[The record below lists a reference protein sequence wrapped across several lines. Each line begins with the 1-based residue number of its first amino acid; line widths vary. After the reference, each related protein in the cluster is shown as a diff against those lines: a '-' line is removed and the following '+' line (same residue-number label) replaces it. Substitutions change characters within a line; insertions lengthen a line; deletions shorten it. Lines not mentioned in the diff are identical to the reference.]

1 MKISVAQLP
10 AALARGLSSAY
21 LIGGEEPLQMKEAAD
36 AIRRAATA
44 RGFTDRKVFQIERGF
59 SWDEVYAETRALSL
73 FSTQQ
78 LFELRFLCKPDKKGA
93 DLLTELMSHPTADQL
108 FLLTMEQFD
117 RKALDAPWA
126 SAIVKHG
133 TVVQVWPIEPAALP
147 GWLKARAARAGYTLE
162 ESAAHLLSER
172 AEGNLLAA
180 AQELDKLELAADGK
194 LLDLAAVKA
203 AVGQSARYDV
213 FALAQSAA
221 AGEAPR
227 AARVLA
233 GLQHDGVEPTLI
245 LWALVREIRGLW
257 QFKER
262 ERLKRGSPS
271 GWNVA
276 SDPSSAARA
285 RLPQLPIERLLESAA
300 QVDLI
305 VKGQAPGEPWAAL
318 TALAMGLAGAL
329 PANLLAVPATR

>member
-1 MKISVAQLP
+1 MKVSVAQLP
-10 AALARGLSSAY
+10 AVLTRGLSHAY

-36 AIRRAATA
+36 AIRRAAIA
-44 RGFTDRKVFQIERGF
+44 KGFTDRKVFQIERGF
-59 SWDEVYAETRALSL
+59 SWDQIYAETRALSL
-73 FSTQQ
+73 FATRQ
-78 LFELRFLCKPDKKGA
+78 LFELRFLSKPDKKGA

-108 FLLTMEQFD
+108 FLLTMEQLD
-117 RKALDAPWA
+117 RKALDASWA

-133 TVVQVWPIEPAALP
+133 TLVQVWPIEPAALP
-147 GWLKARAARAGYTLE
+147 GWLKERAARAGYTLE
-162 ESAAHLLSER
+162 DTAAQLLSER

-180 AQELDKLELAADGK
+180 AQELDKLKLAADGK
-194 LLDLAAVKA
+194 LLDLAAVES

-221 AGEAPR
+221 AGETAR
-227 AARVLA
+227 AARVLT

-262 ERLKRGSPS
+262 ARLKRGAPS

-285 RLPQLPIERLLESAA
+285 RLSQLPIEQLLKSAA
-300 QVDLI
+300 HVDLI

-318 TALAMGLAGAL
+318 TGLAMGLAGAL
-329 PANLLAVPATR
+329 PPSLLVVPSTL